1 MLDPMTSQLDERARR
16 IVETAV
22 ALAERDGFA
31 AVRLRDVAATAQVA
45 LGTVY
50 KRFASKEEILIAAL
64 ELESDRLLG
73 RIGRMGVPGET
84 AEERVNNLF
93 NVVTKGLCRK
103 PNLARA
109 LVRSIASGDP
119 HITDKVASFHAMMTA
134 LTIAAIRGEAASA
147 LQTWGGDS
155 DTREREVAFL
165 LQQVWFAALVG
176 WAGGL
181 HDVDT
186 IIMHLSHAAN
196 MLVPHATR
204 PSA

>member
-1 MLDPMTSQLDERARR
+1 MTMDERAKR

-31 AVRLRDVAATAQVA
+31 AVRLRDVAATANVA

-64 ELESDRLLG
+64 EQESERLLSRLG
-73 RIGRMGVPGET
+73 KNPMVGET
-84 AEERVNNLF
+84 PRDRVDQLF
-93 NVVTKGLCRK
+93 SQVTRGMCRR

-109 LVRSIASGDP
+109 LIRAIASGDP
-119 HITDKVASFHAMMTA
+119 NVTERVASFHAMMTA
-134 LTIAAIRGEAASA
+134 LTIAAIRGKSVTATAE
-147 LQTWGGDS
+147 WGGDS
-155 DTREREVAFL
+155 DRDEREIAFVL
-165 LQQVWFAALVG
+165 HHVWFSALVG

-186 IIMHLSHAAN
+186 TIGHVRTASARLLPGATAAE
-196 MLVPHATR
+196 
-204 PSA
+204 

>member
-1 MLDPMTSQLDERARR
+1 MAELDERARR

-64 ELESDRLLG
+64 ELESERLLG
-73 RIGRMGVPGET
+73 RMGRQGVPGET
-84 AEERVNNLF
+84 AHERVNNLF
-93 NVVTKGLCRK
+93 ASVTRGMTKK

-119 HITDKVASFHAMMTA
+119 NVTERVASFHAMMTA
-134 LTIAAIRGEAASA
+134 LTISAIRGQAASSK
-147 LQTWGGDS
+147 QRWGGDA
-155 DTREREVAFL
+155 DAREREVAFI

-176 WAGGL
+176 WAGGI

-186 IIMHLSHAAN
+186 ILSHMQNATALLLPAA
-196 MLVPHATR
+196 A
-204 PSA
+204 

>member
-1 MLDPMTSQLDERARR
+1 MTMDERARR

-31 AVRLRDVAATAQVA
+31 AVRLRDVAATANVA

-64 ELESDRLLG
+64 EQESERLISRLG
-73 RIGRMGVPGET
+73 KAPALGESPR
-84 AEERVNNLF
+84 ERVDNLF
-93 NVVTKGLCRK
+93 SQVTRGLCRK

-109 LVRSIASGDP
+109 LIRAIASGDP
-119 HITDKVASFHAMMTA
+119 NITERVASFHAMITA
-134 LTIAAIRGEAASA
+134 LTIAAIRGKAAQASA
-147 LQTWGGDS
+147 EWGGDS
-155 DTREREVAFL
+155 DKDEREVAFL
-165 LQQVWFAALVG
+165 LHHVWFSALVG

-186 IIMHLSHAAN
+186 ILAHLRTA
-196 MLVPHATR
+196 
-204 PSA
+204 SARLLPGVNGA

>member
-1 MLDPMTSQLDERARR
+1 MAELDERARR

-64 ELESDRLLG
+64 ELESERL
-73 RIGRMGVPGET
+73 IGRMGRQGVPGET
-84 AEERVNNLF
+84 AAERSTNLF
-93 NVVTKGLCRK
+93 TSVTRGLTKK

-109 LVRSIASGDP
+109 LVRAIASGDP
-119 HITDKVASFHAMMTA
+119 NVTERVASFHAMMTA
-134 LTIAAIRGEAASA
+134 LSIAAIRGQSASA
-147 LQTWGGDS
+147 KQEWGGES
-155 DTREREVAFL
+155 DTREREVASI

-176 WAGGL
+176 WAGGI
-181 HDVDT
+181 HDVDA
-186 IIMHLSHAAN
+186 ILMHIRNATTLLLSERTN
-196 MLVPHATR
+196 
-204 PSA
+204 